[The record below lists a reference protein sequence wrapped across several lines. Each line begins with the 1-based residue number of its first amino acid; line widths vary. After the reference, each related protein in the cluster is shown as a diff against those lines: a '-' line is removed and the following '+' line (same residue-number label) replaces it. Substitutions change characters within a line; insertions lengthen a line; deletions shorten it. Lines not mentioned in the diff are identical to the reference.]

1 MKGVIGIDVGGTNL
15 RAVLADVVDGRVHI
29 IDRRVAHTEADHGPD
44 DGVVTLTAMIEEL
57 LEKHQWQAGDVGA
70 VGVAAP
76 GPTDPVRGVLLTPP
90 NLPKWRNAPLREML
104 EKPLGIPVHLEN
116 DANLAGWGEFI
127 QGAGRGCRHLLYVTV
142 STGIGGGI
150 VIDGQLYSGASGT
163 AGEVGHVTLDPD
175 GPLCNCGSRG
185 CLEAMASGTAIARM
199 ARERIAAGAA
209 SSLSP
214 AADLQATDVA
224 HAAEQGDALAQAVM
238 QETGTY
244 LGLGLGGLVNIL
256 NPEVLVLGG
265 GAVQSGEPLLAPM
278 RRALQARAFPSAF
291 DGLRVEVAQL
301 GQDAGLIGA
310 AEWAVEHV
318 RRQKTGGAVTRSG
331 ASGAKSAMAAPHP
344 GR

>member
-1 MKGVIGIDVGGTNL
+1 MKGVIGVDVGGTNL

-29 IDRRVAHTEADHGPD
+29 IDRRVAHTEADHGPE
-44 DGVVTLTAMIEEL
+44 DGVETLTTMIEGL
-57 LEKHQWQAGDVGA
+57 LQKNQWLAGDVGA
-70 VGVAAP
+70 LGVAVP

-90 NLPKWRNAPLREML
+90 NLPKWRNVPLKEML
-104 EKPLGIPVHLEN
+104 EKTTRIPVHLEN
-116 DANLAGWGEFI
+116 DANLAGWGEFT
-127 QGAGRGCRHLLYVTV
+127 QGAGGGCRHMLYVTV

-199 ARERIAAGAA
+199 ARERMAAGAA

-214 AADLQATDVA
+214 QGDLQATDVA

-244 LGLGLGGLVNIL
+244 LGLGLGGVVNIL

-265 GAVQSGEPLLAPM
+265 GAIQSGEPLLAPM
-278 RRALQARAFPSAF
+278 RRALEARAFPSAF
-291 DGLRVEVAQL
+291 EGLRIEVAQL

-318 RRQKTGGAVTRSG
+318 RRQKTHGDAARGAPRG
-331 ASGAKSAMAAPHP
+331 AESTLAAPHP
-344 GR
+344 GL